1 MIRNVGQV
9 DLDILVHIKFSVIFF
24 YMKRLQFLT
33 LIFFT
38 AIYITGCKTT
48 ESVPSFN
55 SYLYPQGKKA
65 TIRSIDGWDKRKFDF
80 YFMEATRLKM
90 MGDLQNSI
98 SYYREALNIDSTC
111 ATCYY
116 ELGNMLIQNKE
127 IPASENFLFKAVQL
141 DPTNEEFVS
150 LLSKLY
156 INLNKDTLAL
166 SATQHLLQLKPEKPE
181 YRYQMAQIY
190 YKMKNYNKAIDELN
204 VLEQSMGINENI
216 TLEKVSI
223 YEEQENIKSAEAE
236 LQKLIDRYPANSNY
250 RVYLG
255 DFYIQHKKFKQA
267 KKVYDQVLQDDPSN
281 GFVYFSLANFYLI
294 GDDLPAFKRSLF
306 AGFTNGNIPLDV
318 KLQKLMTFLV
328 SKDQIN
334 HPLTNADFHA
344 LLDTLVHVHPYS
356 AKVYN
361 IYGNFLLDQKDTVKA
376 ADQFDTSLL
385 IDQRQEDV
393 WNQYL
398 IITFQSQDT
407 SRFSSIFPRCMDV
420 YPDNGFFNYL
430 GGLFYFTKKDYD
442 LALNHLN
449 KAVVAPD
456 YADGFYSDVY
466 GLIGDIWHLKNNL
479 DSAWVNYDKSLQLN
493 SNNVAVLNNYA
504 YYLAINN
511 LNLDKAEDMISRVI
525 ELEPGK
531 ATYLDSYAWVLF
543 KKGKFLDALF
553 VIEQAIEADGSESGV
568 IQEHYG
574 DILFKN
580 GDVEKALIYWKKA
593 AETGSP
599 DLSESLPKKI
609 RDRSYYE

>member
-1 MIRNVGQV
+1 
-9 DLDILVHIKFSVIFF
+9 
-24 YMKRLQFLT
+24 MKRLHFLV
-33 LIFFT
+33 LIFLA

-55 SYLYPQGKKA
+55 SYLYPEGKKA
-65 TIRSIDGWDKRKFDF
+65 TIQTIDGWDQRKFDF

-90 MGDLQNSI
+90 MGDLQNAI

-111 ATCYY
+111 ATCFY
-116 ELGNMLIQNKE
+116 ELGNILIQNE
-127 IPASENFLFKAVQL
+127 EVLASEVFLLKAVQL

-156 INLNKDTLAL
+156 LNLNKDTMAL
-166 SATQHLLQLKPEKPE
+166 SATQHLLQLKPQNPE

-204 VLEQSMGINENI
+204 VLEQNMGINENI

-223 YEEQENIKSAEAE
+223 YEEKNDLKSAQSE
-236 LQKLIDRYPANSNY
+236 LVKLIDRYPANSNF

-255 DFYIQHKKFKQA
+255 DFYIQHKKAAQA
-267 KKVYDQVLQDDPSN
+267 KNIYDKVLQDDPSN

-294 GDDLPAFKRSLF
+294 NDDLPAFKSNLF
-306 AGFTNGNIPLDV
+306 LGFENGNIPLDV
-318 KLQKLMTFLV
+318 KLQKLMPFMVT
-328 SKDQIN
+328 KDQQN
-334 HPLTNADFHA
+334 HPLNKDDFYA
-344 LLDTLVHVHPYS
+344 ILDTLVHVHPYS

-361 IYGNFLLDQKDTVKA
+361 IYGNFLLDQKDTARA
-376 ADQFDTSLL
+376 ADQFETSLL

-393 WNQYL
+393 WNQFL
-398 IITFQSQDT
+398 IITFQLEDT
-407 SRFSSIFPRCMDV
+407 TRFNAIFPHCMAV

-430 GGLFYFTKKDYD
+430 GGLSYFMQKRYD

-449 KAVVAPD
+449 KAVVASD
-456 YADGFYSDVY
+456 YADGFYSDTY

-479 DSAWVNYDKSLQLN
+479 DSAWVNYDRSLKLN

-511 LNLDKAEDMISRVI
+511 LQLDKAEDMINRVI

-531 ATYLDSYAWVLF
+531 STYLDSYAWILF

-553 VIEQAIEADGSESGV
+553 VIEQAIEADVSESGV

-580 GDVEKALIYWKKA
+580 GEVDKALKYWQKA
-593 AETGSP
+593 ALSGSS
-599 DLSESLPKKI
+599 DLSKFLPQKI

>member
-1 MIRNVGQV
+1 
-9 DLDILVHIKFSVIFF
+9 
-24 YMKRLQFLT
+24 MKRLHFFG

-65 TIRSIDGWDKRKFDF
+65 TIQTIDGWDQRKFDF

-116 ELGNMLIQNKE
+116 ELGNILIQNKE
-127 IPASENFLFKAVQL
+127 IPASETFLFKAVQL

-166 SATQHLLQLKPEKPE
+166 SATQHLLELKPQNPE
-181 YRYQMAQIY
+181 YRYQMAQLY
-190 YKMKNYNKAIDELN
+190 YKMKNYSKAVDQLN
-204 VLEQSMGINENI
+204 ILEQNMGINESI
-216 TLEKVSI
+216 SLEKVSI
-223 YEEQENIKSAEAE
+223 YEEQDNLKSAEDE
-236 LQKLIDRYPANSNY
+236 LLKLIDRYPANSNY

-255 DFYIQHKKFKQA
+255 DFYIQHKKITQA
-267 KKVYDQVLQDDPSN
+267 KKVYDQVLQDDSSN

-294 GDDLPAFKRSLF
+294 NDDLPAFKTNLLL
-306 AGFTNGNIPLDV
+306 GFENGNIPLDV
-318 KLQKLMTFLV
+318 KLQKLMSFMVT
-328 SKDQIN
+328 KDQKN
-334 HPLTNADFHA
+334 HPLKDDDFHA
-344 LLDTLVHVHPYS
+344 ILDTLVHVHPYS

-361 IYGNFLLDQKDTVKA
+361 IYGNFLLDQKDTVNA
-376 ADQFDTSLL
+376 GNQFDTSLL
-385 IDQRQEDV
+385 IDQRQEEV

-407 SRFSSIFPRCMDV
+407 SRFNTIFPQCMAV

-430 GGLFYFTKKDYD
+430 GGLSYFMQARYD
-442 LALNHLN
+442 MALDHLN
-449 KAVVAPD
+449 KAVAAPD
-456 YADGFYSDVY
+456 YADGFYSDAY

-479 DSAWVNYDKSLQLN
+479 DSAWVNYDKSLKLN
-493 SNNVAVLNNYA
+493 ANNVAVLNNYA

-553 VIEQAIEADGSESGV
+553 VIEQAIEADSSESGV

-580 GDVEKALIYWKKA
+580 GDVDKALIYWQKA
-593 AETGSP
+593 AATGSS
-599 DLSESLPKKI
+599 DLSETLPQKI